1 MCSHSLHLIEDDA
14 KHRNVSINEEYQSAT
29 RQSAVGGRQLKAYTL
44 AQTDIHWINCFGNG
58 FFIAG
63 SGPIN
68 WFVSRFAH
76 QNPFGMVSFLLGN
89 QPQCPMLVAHCT
101 HRNHKLLLFIMRSP
115 RVRLWLPSR
124 PSLLYIHTY
133 FDGKTSHWLH
143 CAHFVPAHS
152 PLDDCIIQFKM

>member
-89 QPQCPMLVAHCT
+89 QPNARCPLHTQKPQIIIIYYALTACQALATVAAISALHT
-101 HRNHKLLLFIMRSP
+101 HIFWRQNVPLASLCSFCASTFSAR
-115 RVRLWLPSR
+115 RL
-124 PSLLYIHTY
+124 YNTI
-133 FDGKTSHWLH
+133 
-143 CAHFVPAHS
+143 
-152 PLDDCIIQFKM
+152 